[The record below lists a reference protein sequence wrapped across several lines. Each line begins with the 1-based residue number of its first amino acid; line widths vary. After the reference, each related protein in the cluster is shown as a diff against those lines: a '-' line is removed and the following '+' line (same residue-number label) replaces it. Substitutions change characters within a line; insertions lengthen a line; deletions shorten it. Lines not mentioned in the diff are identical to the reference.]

1 MLGAGFQ
8 TLLGSN
14 LPHQDF
20 SLRFAGPSL
29 CVCTAPG
36 CSEHSLP
43 LVGYQQPQWVFTIHF
58 LQISVLL
65 SSSWSTIDAS
75 SSICDGAYP
84 QHCCHCS
91 ILAKKHGKENKQTNK
106 NRSVL
111 SEQNSL
117 KHNLILQP
125 NSCIQQPTPGTTPSM
140 EQWMQNSAYIRSR
153 APPPPSSHDGST
165 GLLLPH
171 CTVSNSPNS
180 PPHPSTR
187 YLLSWIFTLSFEG
200 WV

>member
-106 NRSVL
+106 NRSGWRFWCSYLKLDYSYNCLHWWVL
-111 SEQNSL
+111 V
-117 KHNLILQP
+117 ILA
-125 NSCIQQPTPGTTPSM
+125 SK
-140 EQWMQNSAYIRSR
+140 R
-153 APPPPSSHDGST
+153 
-165 GLLLPH
+165 
-171 CTVSNSPNS
+171 
-180 PPHPSTR
+180 
-187 YLLSWIFTLSFEG
+187 LLSSALSRSD
-200 WV
+200 